1 MMTNETIIDREAE
14 VARLRQLA
22 DSGEMKLGLLY
33 GRRRVGKTY
42 LLTHLW
48 DPARAFYFTAS
59 ATTPELNRRVLIEE
73 AARWSGED
81 LRPEDHPTWRLV
93 FRTLLSLAPER
104 DVVVVI
110 DEFQYLANG
119 DEGLREVASELNAV
133 WEGRRLRTGGL
144 LLVISGSAIRT
155 LEALKDGGSPLYG
168 RLDWFTQLLPFDYY
182 DAGRMVEGY
191 GPLERIH
198 TYAAFGGVPKY
209 LRPINTK
216 RPVRDN
222 IIDLL
227 LSPTGEV
234 RLQVETALA
243 QEEGLHNLTRYQAIL
258 TAVGIGRRTVGDIAA
273 ELNTTVDSNFRRMI
287 ERLTDMGYLEAERNF
302 EETGTHAFRY
312 RVGDPALRMYY
323 GLILPNESAIAR
335 VGAAT
340 VWHERLEAIQFPVY
354 VGQHVFEDVVYQAY
368 ARFQHERDLPL
379 VTSWGRWE
387 GQDRTR
393 KALEMDIVG
402 RLLDGTIMTGSA
414 KIRKRAA
421 DATVFLGHLRNLE
434 RLADSGK
441 GWAQEA
447 MKKDAPKLF
456 VSASGFKDS
465 FAAAV
470 KDSGHRV
477 IGWTVEDL
485 F

>member
-1 MMTNETIIDREAE
+1 MTQVIIDREAE

-22 DSGEMKLGLLY
+22 DSGELKLGLLY

-48 DPARAFYFTAS
+48 DPGRAFYFTAS

-81 LRPEDHPTWRLV
+81 LRPADHATWRNV

-104 DVVVVI
+104 DIVVII

-119 DEGLREVASELNAV
+119 DEGLREVTSELNAV

-155 LEALKDGGSPLYG
+155 LEALRDGGSPLYG
-168 RLDWFTQLLPFDYY
+168 RLDWSTQLLPFDYY

-191 GPLERIH
+191 GPLDRIH

-209 LRPINTK
+209 LRPINTR

-227 LSPTGEV
+227 LCPGGAV
-234 RLQVETALA
+234 RMQVETALA
-243 QEEGLHNLTRYQAIL
+243 QEEGLQNVTRYQGIL

-273 ELNTTVDSNFRRMI
+273 ALSTNVDSNFRRMI
-287 ERLTDMGYLEAERNF
+287 ERLADMGYLDADRNF
-302 EETGTHAFRY
+302 EETGTHAFRH
-312 RVGDPALRMYY
+312 RVGDPAFRMYY

-335 VGAAT
+335 VGPAT
-340 VWHERLEAIQFPVY
+340 VWRERLETTQFPVY
-354 VGQHVFEDVVYQAY
+354 VGQHVFEDVVQQAY
-368 ARFQHERDLPL
+368 ARFQGERDLPL
-379 VTSWGRWE
+379 VGSWGRWE
-387 GQDRTR
+387 GQDRTG
-393 KALEMDIVG
+393 KSLEVDIVA
-402 RLLDGTIMTGSA
+402 RLLDGTMMTGSA

-421 DATVFLGHLRNLE
+421 DATVFLRHLHDLE

-441 GWAQEA
+441 GWAREA
-447 MKKDAPKLF
+447 MNKAAPKLF

-477 IGWTVEDL
+477 LRWTVQDL